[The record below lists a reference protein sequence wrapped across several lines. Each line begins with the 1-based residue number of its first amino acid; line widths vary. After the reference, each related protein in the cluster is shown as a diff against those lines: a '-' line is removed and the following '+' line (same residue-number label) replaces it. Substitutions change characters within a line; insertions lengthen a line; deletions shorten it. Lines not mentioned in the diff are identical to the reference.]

1 MKKILPINRRKA
13 LNSSRCLTQNTV
25 QLKNYM
31 IMKLR
36 NDNSRRRCL
45 LKNGKLFTYSKTYH
59 FTLFYKNKAKVYHR
73 TGHEGTDRE

>member
-1 MKKILPINRRKA
+1 MLPINRRKA
-13 LNSSRCLTQNTV
+13 LNSSRSLTQNKV

-31 IMKLR
+31 ITKLR

-45 LKNGKLFTYSKTYH
+45 FKNGKLFTYSKTCH
-59 FTLFYKNKAKVYHR
+59 LILFYKSKAKVYHR